1 MVVTAALAVAVVVPS
16 SAAQAAG
23 TLDQQQ
29 PVITQGGNQVF
40 SGISLAQTFTAGL
53 SGALDQVDVAINE
66 VRIPSLPTAPL
77 VVEIRDTVN
86 GLPGP
91 TIFSSG
97 SIAPADVPDYRDGTT
112 FVSIPL
118 TSVAPVHAGTLYA
131 LTLSSAT
138 SHEQGV
144 YQWFRTLDDS
154 PDLYPAGS
162 AVHASGVPLTWV
174 ADLGISDWAFKTY
187 VASVD
192 ETAPTVTIDN
202 PDNGALYL
210 KNSIVAADYACAD
223 EPEGSGIAT
232 CAGPVPNGAAIDTST
247 SGSKAFTVNAAD
259 NAGNTA
265 SATVHYRVCKII
277 LVIDPLL
284 RLCL

>member
-29 PVITQGGNQVF
+29 PVFTPGHGNQLF
-40 SGISLAQTFTAGL
+40 SGSSLAQTFTAGL
-53 SGALDQVDVAINE
+53 SGALDQVDVAINA
-66 VRIPSLPTAPL
+66 VPIPTAPL

-97 SIAPADVPDYRDGTT
+97 SIAPADVPDFRDETT

-138 SHEQGV
+138 SQGQGV
-144 YQWFRTLDDS
+144 YQWFRTLDYG
-154 PDLYPAGS
+154 PDLYPAGR
-162 AVHASGVPLTWV
+162 AVRASGVPPTWV
-174 ADLGISDWAFKTY
+174 ADLGNSDWSFKTY

-247 SGSKAFTVNAAD
+247 GGRKAFTVNATD